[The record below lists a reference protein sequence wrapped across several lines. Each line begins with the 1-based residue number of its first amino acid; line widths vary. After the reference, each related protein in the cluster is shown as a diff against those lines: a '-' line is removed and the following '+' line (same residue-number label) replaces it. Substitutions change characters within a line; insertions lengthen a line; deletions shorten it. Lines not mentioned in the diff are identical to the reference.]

1 MRSILVA
8 MMKSQGRCRAA
19 RRADVPRPTGSERS
33 ENSRGNHICS
43 RSGSRASIGRL
54 RRRNRIRPCGELMPP
69 GLFGSTTIYCSACMG
84 RPNIRGTAG
93 APGLVVALESVSKM
107 AADITDSRALGS
119 NLRLIRSPRQRLLAR
134 ANVVDRMSGSM
145 RVTAPPPRIYP
156 KGTGPN
162 WTYGALDPMP
172 TRAGLA
178 IAQTLIASV
187 YGRWALAD

>member
-1 MRSILVA
+1 V
-8 MMKSQGRCRAA
+8 
-19 RRADVPRPTGSERS
+19 
-33 ENSRGNHICS
+33 
-43 RSGSRASIGRL
+43 
-54 RRRNRIRPCGELMPP
+54 
-69 GLFGSTTIYCSACMG
+69 
-84 RPNIRGTAG
+84 
-93 APGLVVALESVSKM
+93 VVALEPVSKM
-107 AADITDSRALGS
+107 AADITDGRALGG

-134 ANVVDRMSGSM
+134 ARANVVDRMSGSM
-145 RVTAPPPRIYP
+145 RGNSAASERSISRSRRTLMEEIPRKSAAELEAECLRLLAMDPHTRGIKRVEIIRLYP